1 MRKVSTFHL
10 GRQLSVAA
18 VILATSLFAAGP
30 ANADDASDWL
40 DRTLGSST
48 TVKASSGFSGSG
60 SRSRSRS
67 NSAPKSSSSRSSSS
81 SSSRSSGGGNVTWLA
96 SSSCLNSSLRSVV
109 HSIAASYGSVTVNS
123 TCRSAGHNRR
133 VGGAPKSH
141 HLTGD
146 AVDFRVHGN
155 WGAAASRLRGHWG
168 GFSHY
173 GGGLFHIDSGPK
185 RSW

>member
-1 MRKVSTFHL
+1 MRTLAAFRF
-10 GRQLSVAA
+10 GRHLSVAA
-18 VILATSLFAAGP
+18 AILATALFASVQQAQ
-30 ANADDASDWL
+30 ADDASDWL
-40 DRTLGSST
+40 NRTLSGST
-48 TVKASSGFSGSG
+48 TVKASAGFSGSG
-60 SRSRSRS
+60 S
-67 NSAPKSSSSRSSSS
+67 SARKRSSSSRSSSSSS
-81 SSSRSSGGGNVTWLA
+81 SSSRSSGGGKVTWLA
-96 SSSCLNSSLRSVV
+96 SSSCLNSSLRSIVY
-109 HSIAASYGSVTVNS
+109 SIAASYGSVTVNS

-155 WGAAASRLRGHWG
+155 WGGAAGRLRGHWG